1 MHTFMFGLVLLASA
15 LASPDDKQK
24 PGGREGADRQA
35 MSGPQI
41 DGTWTVVAMER
52 LGQPAA
58 AGANTTVTIRN
69 NVVTFGGMTG
79 SGAAKSDAGRAGAPV
94 GRTDQSRLGRAEPF
108 QFCGAAAGGWALA
121 QWRRSCSCVPPDV
134 IESARTR

>member
-1 MHTFMFGLVLLASA
+1 MHTFMFGLVLLVPTF
-15 LASPDDKQK
+15 ASPDDKQP

-52 LGQPAA
+52 RGQPAA

-69 NVVTFGGMTG
+69 NVVTFGGMTS
-79 SGAAKSDAGRAGAPV
+79 SGAAKADAGRAGADRAGAGREGV
-94 GRTDQSRLGRAEPF
+94 GR
-108 QFCGAAAGGWALA
+108 
-121 QWRRSCSCVPPDV
+121 
-134 IESARTR
+134 